1 MHNFDIEQE
10 RMGKRWK
17 LRRIRTAQEKFV
29 LKTNREH
36 DRIRD
41 EIRNLGYIQLEQP
54 IPAGYKRLFML
65 TEETK
70 RLNNCD
76 FYQNILKK
84 INTIRY
90 SPTKQFATE
99 RTSKRWRRRKRKK
112 KEQSLQELKD
122 WKHVLDKFTEE
133 ELNLFYQIKYFCTSP
148 NCKGHIKYVFSEP
161 WRFVLRIRPHFI
173 TEVKRKD
180 SILEQREAEL
190 SDFLNQY
197 KNQALLN
204 KTIWCR
210 KNSWKKFQ
218 KEYCIKPKYKD
229 YTIKDKPLHEIE
241 EEYHNEKKLWEY
253 DLKN

>member
-17 LRRIRTAQEKFV
+17 LRRIRTAREKFV

-76 FYQNILKK
+76 FYQNILNK

-122 WKHVLDKFTEE
+122 WKHVLDRFTEE
-133 ELNLFYQIKYFCTSP
+133 ELNLFYQIKHFCTSP
-148 NCKGHIKYVFSEP
+148 TCKGHIKYVFSEP
-161 WRFVLRIRPHFI
+161 WRFVLRVRPHFI

-197 KNQALLN
+197 KNQGLLN
-204 KTIWCR
+204 KTVWCR
-210 KNSWKKFQ
+210 KNSWKKYQ
-218 KEYCIKPKYKD
+218 KEYCIKPKHQD
-229 YTIKDKPLHEIE
+229 YTIKNKPLHEIM
-241 EEYHNEKKLWEY
+241 EEYHNEKQL
-253 DLKN
+253 